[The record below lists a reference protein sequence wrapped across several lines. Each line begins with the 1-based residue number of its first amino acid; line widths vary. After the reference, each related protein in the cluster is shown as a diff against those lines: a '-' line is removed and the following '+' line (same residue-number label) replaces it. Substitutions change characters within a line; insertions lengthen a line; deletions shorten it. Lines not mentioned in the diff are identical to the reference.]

1 MNASARSA
9 EIRVANTIEAFGRD
23 EWNRLFPGELE
34 DHAYYLA
41 VEKSGLPDFE
51 WLYFGVREN
60 GELRAAAPAFI
71 TDYEL
76 DTTLRGSLRRV
87 TEVILRV
94 FPRLLKQRM
103 LSLGS
108 PVGEICHLGFAP
120 DAPRTEKYRLLGDLL
135 RKMEE
140 IARTRRVRM
149 LAVKDAA
156 SAQDAL
162 WATACA
168 SAGLRRQ
175 PGLPTASLDT
185 RFATLDEYFA
195 SLSYST
201 RKDLRRKLKAGQA
214 LRVEWR
220 DNIDDIRDQVMRLYR
235 ATYAH
240 ADLTFEELTA
250 DYFSGVLRE
259 CAGRA
264 ACVTYWLGDHVI
276 AFNLVLHDGQRLLDK
291 FFGMDYAV
299 ARKYNLYFYS
309 WIENVRYCIE
319 HGIAA
324 YQSGQGLHREKLRL
338 GSQLSANWL
347 WYRHRNHVL
356 DVVFALGERL
366 FRLDRFDAD
375 LAALNPIHPNPP
387 ASAQTAVA
395 ARAPALL
402 AWGVLIGCE
411 VLSQI
416 ALKSAGK
423 DTGAFDFSARSIVT
437 ALSSPWLWTAVCS
450 YLGGFLSWML
460 ILRRAR
466 LSVAFPTSAIVF
478 IAVMLASWLVFA
490 ESIRWTQAL
499 GAGVIVLGIIL
510 LGSDADEAPADQVQ
524 SDPGIE
530 PRAPGDRDTQDRRG

>member
-9 EIRVANTIEAFGRD
+9 DICVANTIEAFGRD

-60 GELRAAAPAFI
+60 GELRAAVPAFI

-76 DTTLRGSLRRV
+76 DTTLRGNLRRV
-87 TEVILRV
+87 TELILRV
-94 FPRLLKQRM
+94 FPRLLKQRL

-108 PVGEICHLGFAP
+108 PVGEVCHLGFAP
-120 DAPRTEKYRLLGDLL
+120 DATRAEQLRFLGDLL

-140 IARTRRVRM
+140 IAGARRVRI
-149 LAVKDAA
+149 LAAKDAS
-156 SAQDAL
+156 SAQDEL
-162 WATACA
+162 WAEACEEN
-168 SAGLRRQ
+168 GLRRQ
-175 PGLPTASLDT
+175 PGLPTALLDI

-201 RKDLRRKLKAGQA
+201 RKDLRRKLKAGRE
-214 LRVEWR
+214 LCVEWR

-235 ATYAH
+235 ATYSR
-240 ADLTFEELTA
+240 ADLTFEELTS

-264 ACVTYWLGDHVI
+264 ACVTYWLGDRLV

-291 FFGMDYAV
+291 FFGMDHAV
-299 ARKYNLYFYS
+299 AHKYNLYFYS
-309 WIENVRYCIE
+309 WIENVRYCIA
-319 HGIAA
+319 HGIAV
-324 YQSGQGLHREKLRL
+324 YQAGQGLHREKLRL
-338 GSQLSANWL
+338 GSRLSANWL
-347 WYRHRNHVL
+347 WYRHRNRVL
-356 DVVFALGERL
+356 DVVFAAGERL

-375 LAALNPIHPNPP
+375 LAALNPAHPNPP
-387 ASAQTAVA
+387 AQPAVA
-395 ARAPALL
+395 TRAPALL

-423 DTGAFDFSARSIVT
+423 DTGAFDFSAQAIVT

-450 YLGGFLSWML
+450 YLGGFLAWML
-460 ILRRAR
+460 ILRRSR
-466 LSVAFPTSAIVF
+466 LSAAFPTSAIVF

-499 GAGVIVLGIIL
+499 GAGVIVLGIVL
-510 LGSDADEAPADQVQ
+510 LGSDADEVPADQVQ
-524 SDPGIE
+524 SEPGIE
-530 PRAPGDRDTQDRRG
+530 PRAHGDRDT